1 MPYHADGRRW
11 MDGPTRAKN
20 AGAVPLGVPVR
31 ASSAATGAGC
41 AEHLKRQTG
50 ALVDF
55 PINALV
61 QESRLGGSDRGRN
74 GHLRGV
80 GQTRS
85 ARSQTC
91 RPCVHARRHEGQ
103 QRSRWGARQ
112 ENGVEGAPAG
122 SREGMGGGSMEKR
135 ADAAVSPVSLSS
147 SRSQGRALTLT
158 VGAAADLANTTGGWV
173 DAMRRL
179 CRSQSAR
186 AAIP

>member
-1 MPYHADGRRW
+1 MSYHADGRRW

-50 ALVDF
+50 APVDF

-91 RPCVHARRHEGQ
+91 RPCVHPRRQEDQ

-112 ENGVEGAPAG
+112 ENGMEGAPAG

-158 VGAAADLANTTGGWV
+158 AGAAADLANTTGGWV